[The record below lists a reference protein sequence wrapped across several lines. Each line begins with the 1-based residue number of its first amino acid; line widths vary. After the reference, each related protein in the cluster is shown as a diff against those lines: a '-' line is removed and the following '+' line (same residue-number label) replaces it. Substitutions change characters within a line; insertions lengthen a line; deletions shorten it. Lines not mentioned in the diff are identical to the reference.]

1 MMEKGYSN
9 PEVGV
14 VADEKLGS
22 EIDHFDH
29 AEHSAAFETTLTDKQ
44 QKKLM

>member
-1 MMEKGYSN
+1 MEQRHSN

-29 AEHSAAFETTLTDKQ
+29 AENGTAFETSLTEKQ